1 MFETQIPSNKQDEK
15 NKLKDSFLSLNQ
27 NELIKHIRA
36 LKTEKEQLTD
46 DLKDISLQLEA
57 ITEAAHELFEEW
69 KVEVIRTSDGY
80 LSTGH
85 DVYCSVTN
93 RDEAIKWLRG
103 NDLESILKMDF
114 SWQTMN
120 AAIKERTQN
129 GLNLPEES
137 NGIKIYLKPKI
148 TFRK

>member
-1 MFETQIPSNKQDEK
+1 MFDTQIPSNRQDEK
-15 NKLKDSFLSLNQ
+15 NKLKDGYLSLNQ
-27 NELIKHIRA
+27 NQLIKHIRA

-46 DLKDISLQLEA
+46 DLKDINLQLEA
-57 ITEAAHELFEEW
+57 IVDASHELFEEW
-69 KVEVIRTSDGY
+69 KIENIRTKDGY

-85 DVYCSVTN
+85 DIYCSVTN
-93 RDEAIKWLRG
+93 REEAISWLRG
-103 NDLESILKMDF
+103 NDLKDILKMDF

-120 AAIKERTQN
+120 AAIKERAQN

>member
-1 MFETQIPSNKQDEK
+1 MFETQIPSNRQDERD
-15 NKLKDSFLSLNQ
+15 KLKNGFLQFNQ
-27 NELIKHIRA
+27 NQLIRHIGF
-36 LKTEKEQLTD
+36 LKNEKKSIEE
-46 DLKDISLQLEA
+46 DLKDINLQLEA
-57 ITEAAHELFEEW
+57 ITDASHELFEEW
-69 KVEVIRTSDGY
+69 KIETIRTADGY

-85 DVYCSVTN
+85 DIYCSVTN
-93 RDEAIKWLRG
+93 RDEAISWLRE
-103 NDLESILKMDF
+103 NDLEGILKMDF

-129 GLNLPEES
+129 GLNLPEEE

>member
-1 MFETQIPSNKQDEK
+1 MFETQIPSSRQDEK
-15 NKLKDSFLSLNQ
+15 NKLKDGFLSLNQ
-27 NELIKHIRA
+27 TDLIKHIKA

-46 DLKDISLQLEA
+46 DLKDINLQLEA
-57 ITEAAHELFEEW
+57 IIDASHELFEEW
-69 KVEVIRTSDGY
+69 KIETIRTADGY

-85 DVYCSVTN
+85 DIYCSVTN
-93 RDEAIKWLRG
+93 RDEAIRWLRG
-103 NDLESILKMDF
+103 NDLEGILKMDF